1 MKIKNFVALFVFM
14 LGLFRYDVWRRN
26 GENKMH
32 CIQCGTTLPDNA
44 KFCLKCGAQTYD
56 AEETRIAKQEK
67 HYIERIDEDGDVER
81 VIFVARPTL
90 LFVKIGYVLAALG
103 AIAVVILLTVLGS
116 FFAMPWIGLIGI
128 PLGLL
133 LFLIPA
139 FKHIKRN
146 MIRYTVTDSKL
157 EIDEGFISRTT
168 RNVPLSKIQDVTVE
182 SGFTQRLLGFGN
194 LIIDNASEEGGKIII
209 RNIDHPREKADML
222 LNELRKK
229 R

>member
-1 MKIKNFVALFVFM
+1 
-14 LGLFRYDVWRRN
+14 
-26 GENKMH
+26 MH
-32 CIQCGTTLPDNA
+32 CIQCGTALPDNA
-44 KFCLKCGAQTYD
+44 KFCLKCGTEVYD
-56 AEETRIAKQEK
+56 AEETRIAKQGK
-67 HYIERIDEDGDVER
+67 QYVERIDEDGDVER

-103 AIAVVILLTVLGS
+103 AIALVALLTFLGTWLLI
-116 FFAMPWIGLIGI
+116 PWVGLFVGI
-128 PLGLL
+128 PLGLAL
-133 LFLIPA
+133 LLIPA

-194 LIIDNASEEGGKIII
+194 LMIDNASEEGGKIVI
-209 RNIDHPREKADML
+209 RNIDNPREKADLL

>member
-1 MKIKNFVALFVFM
+1 MFDLI
-14 LGLFRYDVWRRN
+14 RYDVRRRN
-26 GENKMH
+26 GEDKMH

-44 KFCLKCGAQTYD
+44 RFCLKCGAEVYD
-56 AEETRIAKQEK
+56 TEETRIAKQGK
-67 HYIERIDEDGDVER
+67 QYVERIDEDGDIER

-103 AIAVVILLTVLGS
+103 AIALVALLTFLGTWLLI
-116 FFAMPWIGLIGI
+116 PWVGLFVGI
-128 PLGLL
+128 PLGLAL
-133 LFLIPA
+133 LLIPA

-146 MIRYTVTDSKL
+146 LVRYTVTDSKL

-209 RNIDHPREKADML
+209 RNIDKPREKADLL

>member
-1 MKIKNFVALFVFM
+1 MPLVLFSTVR
-14 LGLFRYDVWRRN
+14 LFRYDRRGRN

-32 CIQCGTTLPDNA
+32 CIKCGATLPDGA
-44 KFCLKCGAQTYD
+44 QFCFKCGTEVYD
-56 AEETRIAKQEK
+56 SEETRIAGQGAKK
-67 HYIERIDEDGDVER
+67 YIERVGEDGDIER

-90 LFVKIGYVLAALG
+90 LFIKIGYIAAALG
-103 AIAVVILLTVLGS
+103 AVAVVILLTLLGS
-116 FFAMPWIGLIGI
+116 WVLMPWIGLFIGI

-133 LFLIPA
+133 LLLIPA

-146 MIRYTVTDSKL
+146 MVRYTATDSKL

-168 RNVPLSKIQDVTVE
+168 RNVPLSKIQDVTV
-182 SGFTQRLLGFGN
+182 SASFTQRLLGFGN

-209 RNIDHPREKADML
+209 RNIDHPRDKADL
-222 LNELRKK
+222 LLSELRKSG